1 MENITTKNGTN
12 HILHGGYRFRKDKNL
27 TRGYTSWRCITRKC
41 CGRLRVGVT
50 GDVVVSSSEHNH
62 KPDADQSEVKNVGDE
77 IQPRELENLRNEVKS
92 IVAEIEH
99 RELENLRNEV
109 KKVVA
114 EIQHRD
120 LEMLQQIIKSKDTTS
135 DIVKHVDNSIA
146 EADVKANL
154 YSDGL
159 RVDLDIDK
167 SNIMSNKDD
176 GDDDDPKSSTVDTA
190 KESRTNV
197 VPLDNEL
204 LRKRSLTPTP
214 DVWKQIIDALKD
226 YNNLQ
231 EFKDTEDGVKYNN
244 SATKTNT
251 TSGPKHKTNRKIR
264 HMKNQCVWERY

>member
-62 KPDADQSEVKNVGDE
+62 KPDVDQSEVKNVVDE
-77 IQPRELENLRNEVKS
+77 IQPRELENLRNEVKNN
-92 IVAEIEH
+92 VAEIQH

-109 KKVVA
+109 KQVVA

-120 LEMLQQIIKSKDTTS
+120 LEMLQQIIKSEHTTS
-135 DIVKHVDNSIA
+135 GIVKHVDNSIA
-146 EADVKANL
+146 DADVKANL

-159 RVDLDIDK
+159 RDDLDIDK
-167 SNIMSNKDD
+167 SNIISNK
-176 GDDDDPKSSTVDTA
+176 DDDDPKSSTADIA
-190 KESRTNV
+190 KESKTKV
-197 VPLDNEL
+197 VHLDNEL

-226 YNNLQ
+226 YNNFR
-231 EFKDTEDGVKYNN
+231 EFKDTEDGMKCNN
-244 SATKTNT
+244 AASKTNT

-264 HMKNQCVWERY
+264 HMKKQCVWERY

>member
-1 MENITTKNGTN
+1 MMENITTKNGTN

-62 KPDADQSEVKNVGDE
+62 KPHADQIEVKNVVDE
-77 IQPRELENLRNEVKS
+77 IQPRELENLRNEVKN
-92 IVAEIEH
+92 ILAEIQH

-120 LEMLQQIIKSKDTTS
+120 LEMVQQIIKSKDTTS
-135 DIVKHVDNSIA
+135 DIVKDVDNSIA
-146 EADVKANL
+146 EAEVKANI

-159 RVDLDIDK
+159 HNDLDIDK
-167 SNIMSNKDD
+167 SNIISSK
-176 GDDDDPKSSTVDTA
+176 GDDDPKSSTADTA

-226 YNNLQ
+226 YNNLR

-244 SATKTNT
+244 SATKTNN

>member
-62 KPDADQSEVKNVGDE
+62 KPDVDQSEVKNNVAE
-77 IQPRELENLRNEVKS
+77 IQQRELENLRNEVKQ
-92 IVAEIEH
+92 I
-99 RELENLRNEV
+99 
-109 KKVVA
+109 VA

-120 LEMLQQIIKSKDTTS
+120 LEMLQQIIKSEHTTS
-135 DIVKHVDNSIA
+135 GIVKQVDNSIA
-146 EADVKANL
+146 DADVKANL

-159 RVDLDIDK
+159 RDDLDIDK
-167 SNIMSNKDD
+167 SNIIIDK
-176 GDDDDPKSSTVDTA
+176 DDDDPKSSTADIA
-190 KESRTNV
+190 KESKTKV
-197 VPLDNEL
+197 VHLDNEL

-226 YNNLQ
+226 YNNFR
-231 EFKDTEDGVKYNN
+231 EFKDTEDGMKCNN
-244 SATKTNT
+244 AASKTNT

-264 HMKNQCVWERY
+264 HTKKQCVWERY

>member
-62 KPDADQSEVKNVGDE
+62 KPDADQSEVKNVVDE

-92 IVAEIEH
+92 IVAEMQH

-120 LEMLQQIIKSKDTTS
+120 LDMLQQIIKSNDTTS

-146 EADVKANL
+146 ETDVKA
-154 YSDGL
+154 DFTGT
-159 RVDLDIDK
+159 
-167 SNIMSNKDD
+167 M
-176 GDDDDPKSSTVDTA
+176 
-190 KESRTNV
+190 
-197 VPLDNEL
+197 
-204 LRKRSLTPTP
+204 
-214 DVWKQIIDALKD
+214 
-226 YNNLQ
+226 
-231 EFKDTEDGVKYNN
+231 
-244 SATKTNT
+244 TNT
-251 TSGPKHKTNRKIR
+251 FSYKSRITRI
-264 HMKNQCVWERY
+264 

>member
-41 CGRLRVGVT
+41 CGSLRVGVT

-62 KPDADQSEVKNVGDE
+62 KPDADQSEVKNVVDE
-77 IQPRELENLRNEVKS
+77 IQPRESENLRNEIKS
-92 IVAEIEH
+92 IVAEIQH
-99 RELENLRNEV
+99 RELE
-109 KKVVA
+109 
-114 EIQHRD
+114 I
-120 LEMLQQIIKSKDTTS
+120 LQQIIKSKDTTS
-135 DIVKHVDNSIA
+135 DIVKNVDNSIA

-159 RVDLDIDK
+159 CIDVDIDK
-167 SNIMSNKDD
+167 SNVMNNKDD
-176 GDDDDPKSSTVDTA
+176 GDHDDPKSSTANTA
-190 KESRTNV
+190 KESGTNV
-197 VPLDNEL
+197 LPLNNEL

-226 YNNLQ
+226 YNNLR
-231 EFKDTEDGVKYNN
+231 EFKDADDGVKNNN